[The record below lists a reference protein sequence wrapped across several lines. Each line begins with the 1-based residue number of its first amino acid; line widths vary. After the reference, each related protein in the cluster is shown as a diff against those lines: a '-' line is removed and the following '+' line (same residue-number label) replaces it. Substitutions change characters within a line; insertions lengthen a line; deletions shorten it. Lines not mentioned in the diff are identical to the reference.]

1 MKLKLEPKLNYLIII
16 PALFII
22 ISIIT
27 VVTFQIN
34 GCNEYSN
41 NVKGKEYANLTY
53 APEVPP
59 EIMRDHPSKVVV
71 NLETIQVK
79 GRLADGVEYNFW
91 TFGGKVPG
99 EFIRV
104 KEGDEVEFHLDNS
117 PLCTVPHSIDL
128 HAVSGPGGGA
138 SASQTVPGHSS
149 TFSFK
154 ANHPGLFIYHCATQ
168 PVPLHIANG
177 MYGLIYVQPKKSLP
191 PVDHEY
197 YIMQSE
203 FYTTGDYGAPGL
215 QDFSLDKALAENPTY
230 VVFNGSVGALSG
242 SNALQV
248 KVGDTIRLFVGNI
261 GPALTSS
268 FHIIGVVFDKVYL
281 FGGTSVTQENVQTV
295 TIPAGGAEIVEFKVN
310 VPGTYTI
317 VDHSIFRAFNKG
329 AVGMLT
335 VSGNDNK
342 EIYSGKQADNL
353 YYGSKIDTTLANN
366 NSVVGNSDINPQN
379 ANSSEGN
386 SNSID
391 DIVAAGKKV
400 FMTTCFACHQP
411 DGKGIP
417 NVFPPLAQSNF
428 LNADKQR
435 AIGIVL
441 HGKNGVVTV
450 NGKQF
455 NNVMPAQNLSDDQ
468 ISAVLTYVY
477 HSFGNSG
484 KTVTKDEVLKVRNG
498 K

>member
-1 MKLKLEPKLNYLIII
+1 MKPKRKILKSSIITSILIII
-16 PALFII
+16 VLTLQ
-22 ISIIT
+22 IT
-27 VVTFQIN
+27 
-34 GCNEYSN
+34 GCEGYSDK
-41 NVKGKEYANLTY
+41 VSGVEYANLTY
-53 APEVPP
+53 APEVPSP
-59 EIMRDHPSKVVV
+59 IMRNHPSKVIV
-71 NLETIQVK
+71 NLETIQVT
-79 GRLADGVEYNFW
+79 GRLADGVKYNFW

-149 TFSFK
+149 TFTFK
-154 ANHPGLFIYHCATQ
+154 ADHPGLFVYHCATQ

-177 MYGLIYVQPKKSLP
+177 MYGLIFVEPKEGLP

-197 YIMQSE
+197 YVMQSE

-215 QDFSLDKALAENPTY
+215 QTFSLDKALAENPTY
-230 VVFNGSVGALSG
+230 IVFNGSVGALAG
-242 SNALQV
+242 NNALQA
-248 KVGDTIRLFVGNI
+248 KVGQTVRLFVGNI

-281 FGGTSVTQENVQTV
+281 FGGTNVTQENVQTV
-295 TIPAGGAEIVEFKVN
+295 SIPAGGAAIVEFKVK
-310 VPGTYTI
+310 VPGTFTI

-329 AVGMLT
+329 AIGLLNVTGD
-335 VSGNDNK
+335 NNK
-342 EIYSGKQADNL
+342 EIYSGKQADLLFDGSELDKKLENNFGEEIDKGSIKNL
-353 YYGSKIDTTLANN
+353 THSQDNI
-366 NSVVGNSDINPQN
+366 
-379 ANSSEGN
+379 
-386 SNSID
+386 NSIN
-391 DIVAAGKKV
+391 DIVAAGKKI

-411 DGKGIP
+411 DGKGVP

-435 AIGIVL
+435 AIGIVI
-441 HGKNGVVTV
+441 HGKTGKVTV

-455 NNVMPAQNLSDDQ
+455 NNIMPAQNLNDEQ
-468 ISAVLTYVY
+468 IAAVLTYVY

-484 KTVTKDEVLKVRNG
+484 KTVSKDEVAKIRNG